1 MSRIVTSPS
10 SCELAS
16 ITLRLPDE
24 DAAKEETLALGVDP
38 GGRERVLALIR
49 NTSGIVDNYAL
60 SVRGLPDSWWTIY
73 PDTVYLVP
81 FGAGG
86 TYEQEVEIHL
96 HPPRAAEAEARVWEL
111 EIVALSKASGSEA
124 ATAPLLLGIQPFE
137 DLGTKVEP
145 ERASGRRK
153 VRYGVRVE
161 NKANAPAFVAFQGA
175 DPDGDCSF
183 AFAPPQ
189 VEVEPG
195 QTLQTTMTVRPPKQM
210 WIGRPHE
217 RRLEVRTSSDPEALA
232 AAAEAADADQLEE
245 AADGGGGAAKAVLGK
260 GVRGPKIGKPNLS
273 VGTGGVRMRGPH
285 VRGPQLKQQNLRLD
299 QLKMPS
305 RGAGA
310 APPSAP
316 LLPTQAVFR
325 QKPWLPWWVAVVI
338 PLLLLL
344 ALLLFLFLPRNV
356 VVPEVTGT
364 KSAFEAEKKLTKAQL
379 KLAPTTKEKVS
390 TAAAPGTVI
399 GQTPAAGEKAKKD
412 SDVTIEI
419 AVGNGKVQVPNI
431 VGKTQAEAD
440 PILEKANLTTG
451 AVQPQPPDQK
461 AKIESQI
468 PAANEVVKEGKPI
481 NLFLATI
488 KDKKNGDKAKKDGGG
503 GGGGGGGKAA
513 AVTLPALGG
522 AVADAAQAA
531 ADAGVVPVKVTE
543 FSPKKKGT
551 VIRTEPPAGAK
562 LKAGDKVKIVV
573 SGGFPEL
580 TYDDGKNILLANG
593 ANGKRFPAVAK
604 GPTKDTDP
612 TFSADGTR
620 IAYSANRRVFLKDL
634 TKKDETAVPLTDAGD
649 KFNDLAWAPTVDL
662 NLLAMLR
669 DKSPKGDNTDQDL
682 CLMQVTKDPQA
693 PQCISEPDFNVEKT
707 VRWAPDGKSIFALG
721 VKTDASGQ
729 PTAFGIV
736 RWTSKKPFS
745 PDAKDWGKGAFK
757 SDISNPAKGVIDWA
771 PSPDGKTVAAVANFD
786 SDAFQLYFAKPKDF
800 LLTDAKPQGVRACK
814 AAWRSDGQEIVV
826 VRADQFCAEPNGQLA
841 RMPVKKPSAQ
851 QLLGFSGDNPA
862 FQPLTLE

>member
-1 MSRIVTSPS
+1 MQGPGFTRPAV
-10 SCELAS
+10 
-16 ITLRLPDE
+16 
-24 DAAKEETLALGVDP
+24 P
-38 GGRERVLALIR
+38 GGR
-49 NTSGIVDNYAL
+49 SVDL
-60 SVRGLPDSWWTIY
+60 MKL
-73 PDTVYLVP
+73 
-81 FGAGG
+81 
-86 TYEQEVEIHL
+86 
-96 HPPRAAEAEARVWEL
+96 
-111 EIVALSKASGSEA
+111 
-124 ATAPLLLGIQPFE
+124 
-137 DLGTKVEP
+137 
-145 ERASGRRK
+145 RK
-153 VRYGVRVE
+153 
-161 NKANAPAFVAFQGA
+161 P
-175 DPDGDCSF
+175 
-183 AFAPPQ
+183 
-189 VEVEPG
+189 
-195 QTLQTTMTVRPPKQM
+195 
-210 WIGRPHE
+210 
-217 RRLEVRTSSDPEALA
+217 
-232 AAAEAADADQLEE
+232 
-245 AADGGGGAAKAVLGK
+245 
-260 GVRGPKIGKPNLS
+260 
-273 VGTGGVRMRGPH
+273 GTGAPM
-285 VRGPQLKQQNLRLD
+285 PQ
-299 QLKMPS
+299 MPLM
-305 RGAGA
+305 
-310 APPSAP
+310 PN
-316 LLPTQAVFR
+316 QVVFR
-325 QKPWLPWWVAVVI
+325 HKAWLPWWVAVLI

-356 VVPEVTGT
+356 VVPDVTGT

-390 TAAAPGTVI
+390 TSAAPGTVI
-399 GQTPAAGEKAKKD
+399 GQTPTGGEKAKKD

-440 PILEKANLTTG
+440 PILEKANLTSG
-451 AVQPQPPDQK
+451 QVQPQPPDPK

-468 PAANEVVKEGKPI
+468 PAAKEVVKEGKPVNI
-481 NLFLATI
+481 FLATI
-488 KDKKNGDKAKKDGGG
+488 KDKKNGDKAKKKDGGG

-522 AVADAAQAA
+522 AVGDAAQAA

-551 VIRTEPPAGAK
+551 VIRTEPPAGTK

-604 GPTKDTDP
+604 GPTEDTDP
-612 TFSADGTR
+612 TFSADGTQ
-620 IAYSANRRVFLKDL
+620 IAYVANRQVFLKDL
-634 TKKDETAVPLTDAGD
+634 SKKDSTAVPLTDPGD
-649 KFNDLAWAPTVDL
+649 KFSDLAWAPTVNV
-662 NLLAMLR
+662 NLIAMLR
-669 DKSPKGDNTDQDL
+669 DKSPKGNNTDQDL
-682 CLMQVTKDPQA
+682 CLLQVSKDPQA
-693 PQCISEPDFNVEKT
+693 PQCKSEPDFNVEKT

-721 VKTDASGQ
+721 VKSDAAGE

-745 PDAKDWGKGAFK
+745 ADINDWSKGSFK

-800 LLTDAKPQGVRACK
+800 LLTDAKPQGTRACK
-814 AAWRSDGQEIVV
+814 VAWRSDGQEIVV
-826 VRADQFCAEPNGQLA
+826 VQADQFCAEPNGQLA